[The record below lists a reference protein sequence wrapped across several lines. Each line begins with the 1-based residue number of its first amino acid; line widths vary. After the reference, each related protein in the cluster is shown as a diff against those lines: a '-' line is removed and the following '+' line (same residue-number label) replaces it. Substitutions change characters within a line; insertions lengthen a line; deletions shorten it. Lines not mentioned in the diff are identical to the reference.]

1 MAFTTIAEMTA
12 EIVDWSNGGLT
23 TTQAQSMITLAED
36 RIYREIR
43 VKAMESQSSIAISSG
58 VAAVPSDLI
67 EVKDMHIS
75 ANPKYS
81 LQRKTPEWIYSN
93 YPVRTE
99 SGLPRFYARE
109 GSNFIFGPN
118 ASDSY
123 TVVVNYYARPVTAV
137 GGTLSGILLSSPG
150 LLLYASLA
158 EAEVYLGRD
167 ERLQVWETKY
177 QQLKKLVIDEDKN
190 ARFSGSPLAVTPA

>member
-43 VKAMESQSSIAISSG
+43 VKAMEAQSSIAISSG
-58 VAAVPSDLI
+58 VAAVPATLI

-81 LQRKTPEWIYSN
+81 LQRKTPDWIYSN
-93 YPVRTE
+93 YPNRSDTAI
-99 SGLPRFYARE
+99 PIYFARE

-118 ASDSY
+118 ASDSH
-123 TVVVNYYARPVTAV
+123 TVVVNYYARPTTAV

-150 LLLYASLA
+150 LLLYAALA
-158 EAEVYLGRD
+158 ESEVFLGRD
-167 ERLQVWETKY
+167 SRLQVWETKY
-177 QQLKKLVIDEDKN
+177 QQLKELVLKEDRN
-190 ARFSGSPLAVTPA
+190 ERFSGSPLSVTPA